1 MEPDPHAV
9 QISVDGSCYPGEGR
23 RAGYAGIVVY
33 PGDDTE
39 HSVLFQGFEEST
51 INRME
56 LSACIAA
63 MEWVRYEE
71 LGRRGYV
78 RVQIFSDSRYVV
90 DNQFSAPYW
99 QRDKWRTSSG
109 RPVEN
114 SDLWKTFLSAKAK
127 AGIRIDICKVLNKST
142 PLLKRVD
149 KLAKAAAKSH
159 PRKDRGLVIGKIGRA
174 KLRGPSSLFPA
185 ARQLVVV
192 HIVSSRSVGPTHEN
206 RFVVEVFDESARAY
220 ISKHVVYC
228 TPEIGAQL
236 HRRRGFRVRMNDNP
250 QYPQIVEILEEVP
263 LPKVERNKTGKSA

>member
-9 QISVDGSCYPGEGR
+9 QISVDGSCYPNEGR
-23 RAGYAGIVVY
+23 KAGYAGVVVY
-33 PGDDTE
+33 PGGETE
-39 HSVLFQGFEEST
+39 HSVLFQGFQEST

-63 MEWVRYEE
+63 MEWIRDEE
-71 LGRRGYV
+71 LGRRGYG

-99 QRDKWRTSSG
+99 QRNKWRNSFG

-114 SDLWKTFLSAKAK
+114 SDLWKRFVSIKAK
-127 AGIRIDICKVLNKST
+127 SGTRIDICKVLNKST

-159 PRKDRGLVIGKIGRA
+159 PRKDRGLVVGKIGRA
-174 KLRGPSSLFPA
+174 KLKGPSSLYPA
-185 ARQLVVV
+185 ANQVVIV
-192 HIVSSRSVGPTHEN
+192 HIVSSRSVGATHEN
-206 RFVVEVFDESARAY
+206 RFVVEVFDEMANIY
-220 ISKHVVYC
+220 VSKHVVYC
-228 TPEIGAQL
+228 SPEVGAQL

-263 LPKVERNKTGKSA
+263 LPKMERNRSEKSS